1 MKNELLQPVIF
12 NVITIVALLFSLFQI
27 VTGTSGRLIRTADAI
42 HALEELA
49 ADGVLEDDSI
59 VSGLSTNRDQRT
71 RLDNYLIVTMII
83 AISPMSS
90 PTTLAGAGAGIT
102 PIPPGFANLRQNCA
116 GCERISSSG
125 SVGRLL
131 ACRSGHNLIASSRP
145 GHPPWRNRNRRTCL
159 SFGSSHQRA
168 AWPPHR

>member
-83 AISPMSS
+83 AI
-90 PTTLAGAGAGIT
+90 LANVV
-102 PIPPGFANLRQNCA
+102 ANYLGRGRHHANTSRIRELEAELRA
-116 GCERISSSG
+116 LRED
-125 SVGRLL
+125 
-131 ACRSGHNLIASSRP
+131 
-145 GHPPWRNRNRRTCL
+145 
-159 SFGSSHQRA
+159 
-168 AWPPHR
+168 